1 MNHIIKTYNNNYI
14 SQEMFYDRRINMY
27 HFIFFFS
34 LFMIYSFAG
43 WIIEIIFIG
52 IKDKKFVDR
61 GFLLGPYCPIY
72 GIGGLIMT
80 SILYK
85 HPDNIFL
92 CFLYAVII
100 GSILEYCTSYI
111 MEKLFKAR
119 WWDYSNAI
127 CNINGRVCLVNSI
140 LFGLLGVILV
150 NYINPFL
157 YTCLNNEP
165 TALFY
170 LLTFLLLIIFIEDCI
185 LSFNII
191 NKLKENVETIKKDYT
206 EEMNKKVKDLMI
218 AKSWS
223 FKRLINAFPNL
234 KFINLTGIKHMIK
247 NQAKKLKDTT
257 TKITQKRTSKN

>member
-1 MNHIIKTYNNNYI
+1 MHN
-14 SQEMFYDRRINMY
+14 
-27 HFIFFFS
+27 FIFFFS

-52 IKDKKFVDR
+52 IKNRKFVDR

-72 GIGGLIMT
+72 GIGGLLIT
-80 SILYK
+80 CVLQK
-85 HPDNIFL
+85 RPDDLFL
-92 CFLYAVII
+92 CFIYAVII
-100 GSILEYCTSYI
+100 GSILEYITSYI

-127 CNINGRVCLVNSI
+127 GNINGRICLVNSC

-150 NYINPFL
+150 NYINPFI
-157 YTCLNNEP
+157 YDCLNNEP
-165 TALFY
+165 TM
-170 LLTFLLLIIFIEDCI
+170 LLYILSIILLIIFIEDCI

-206 EEMNKKVKDLMI
+206 EEMNIKVKDLMSN
-218 AKSWS
+218 KSWS

-234 KFINLTGIKHMIK
+234 KFINLTGIKRMIK
-247 NQAKKLKDTT
+247 KQTQKIKNNTK
-257 TKITQKRTSKN
+257 KITQKAKKRTSP